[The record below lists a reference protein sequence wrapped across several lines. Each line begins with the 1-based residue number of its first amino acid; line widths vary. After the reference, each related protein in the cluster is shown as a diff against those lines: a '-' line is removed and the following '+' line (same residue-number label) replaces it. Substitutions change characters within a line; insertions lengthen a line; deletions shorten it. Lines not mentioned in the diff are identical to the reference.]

1 MLNVVG
7 YIWMIVVGA
16 MCGTFAFIELLK
28 TGAPILG
35 LVLFGC
41 GVMFMGGWA
50 LLAKELSDA

>member
-16 MCGTFAFIELLK
+16 MCGTFAFFELLK

-41 GVMFMGGWA
+41 GALFVGGWA
-50 LLAKELSDA
+50 LLAMEFDNA